1 VPADRR
7 VRAPDGLSPNCL
19 ERRHRATIDDGTVR
33 LFVELE
39 NTPLRQRRGEGVKRR
54 SRELATRL
62 GLLEEWFS
70 SATSVLDR
78 ERAPCH
84 PRATPRTML
93 GVVAAPCGNNCSPR
107 RRRRRRLKSTDSGTR
122 CGAIFEVLA

>member
-1 VPADRR
+1 
-7 VRAPDGLSPNCL
+7 
-19 ERRHRATIDDGTVR
+19 VR

-39 NTPLRQRRGEGVKRR
+39 NTPLRQRRSEGFKRR

-70 SATSVLDR
+70 SVTSVLDR

-84 PRATPRTML
+84 PP
-93 GVVAAPCGNNCSPR
+93 GYAAHD
-107 RRRRRRLKSTDSGTR
+107 T
-122 CGAIFEVLA
+122 